1 MKKYLALST
10 AAMVAI
16 MSHGNVADAA
26 TSSPSLK
33 ISGQLSTNFYA
44 FGQTSREENGGR
56 GNGHHLAVE
65 DSGFN
70 FSVFGKADG
79 YRALE
84 YLFFARLSADTNET
98 KSFQEVYAQF
108 KNDMGTLRVGD
119 TRGVDDFMATGAF
132 TVMGATGG
140 FAGNYANAVNP
151 TYSAIYKLDLG
162 GTAAKKEATTMT
174 YVTPRVNGFQ
184 AGVSFTPNAEHRG
197 EGKVSNNTSIVNTKK
212 SFDVNQSAYGVNYM
226 NTFANGV
233 DVKVSATGLFG
244 QTKGGRGNTLSF
256 VRKDGTVG
264 TSSAAHKTKAYA
276 LGGLLGYKGWQ
287 FGAEFM
293 DNDKSQMPTA
303 ALGSDAGKLYSGA
316 LGYTIGNDTFTGG
329 YLHGTRKVGAGF
341 RKTKT
346 NVYSVTWDKKL
357 APGLS
362 VYAEGNLFDMKT
374 DRAYITA
381 VKANA
386 AALIDNG
393 TAANVVGNNRG
404 HVVIVGSKIKF

>member
-16 MSHGNVADAA
+16 LAHGHGAEAT

-44 FGQTSREENGGR
+44 FGQTQRKENGGR
-56 GNGHHLAVE
+56 GIGHHLAVE

-70 FSVFGKADG
+70 FAVSGKANG

-84 YLFFARLSADTNET
+84 YLFFARLSADTSET
-98 KSFQEVYAQF
+98 KTFQEVYGQF

-132 TVMGATGG
+132 AVMGGTGG
-140 FAGNYANAVNP
+140 FAGNYSHVINP
-151 TYSAIYKLDLG
+151 TFGAIYKIDLG
-162 GTAAKKEATTMT
+162 GTAASKEATKLT
-174 YVTPRVNGFQ
+174 YVTPRINGFQ
-184 AGVSFTPNAEHRG
+184 AGISFTPNSEHRG
-197 EGKVSNNTSIVNTKK
+197 EGKVSNNTSIVNNRTA
-212 SFDVNQSAYGVNYM
+212 FDVNQTAYGVNYM

-233 DVKVSATGLFG
+233 DLKVSATGLFG
-244 QTKGGRGNTLSF
+244 QTKAGIGNPVSF
-256 VRKDGTVG
+256 ITSSGALG
-264 TSSAAHKTKAYA
+264 TSAEAHNTKAYA
-276 LGGLLGYKGWQ
+276 LGGLVGYKGWQ
-287 FGAEFM
+287 FGAEFI
-293 DNDKSQMPTA
+293 DNDKTHAPTA
-303 ALGSDAGKLYSGA
+303 ALGSDAGQLYSAA
-316 LGYTIGNDTFTGG
+316 LGYTFGNDTFTGG

-341 RKTKT
+341 RKAKT
-346 NVYSVTWDKKL
+346 NVYSMTWDKKL

-362 VYAEGNLFDMKT
+362 VYAEGNLFDMKA

-381 VKANA
+381 VQANA
-386 AALIDNG
+386 AQFIKDG
-393 TAANVVGNNRG
+393 TTNSVPGNNRG